1 VRHEWTEVRGQGSSR
16 GTRVMECSGCGET
29 IELPR
34 MFSLGMDV
42 YLGRLKISL
51 DCDLHMVAQVMES

>member
-1 VRHEWTEVRGQGSSR
+1 
-16 GTRVMECSGCGET
+16 MECSGCGET